1 LPWAFS
7 RVWRLVVT
15 APRAETSESE
25 ALGAMAGLL
34 VWGALEAS
42 AARRV
47 AEVVEEA
54 VASIRRTT
62 AETASDSRP
71 RPAMMGTAEAMTAA
85 LATA

>member
-1 LPWAFS
+1 MP
-7 RVWRLVVT
+7 VWRLVVT

-34 VWGALEAS
+34 VW

-62 AETASDSRP
+62 AETTSDSRP